1 MLSGARPYD
10 EPMTTEPSSAAPSS
24 PAPSSPAPS
33 SAAAAA
39 SASPWLAPLLRAV
52 PAIVVGLA
60 ITFTADHSPALGL
73 AMLGAF
79 GLATALV
86 LALTSVR
93 MRRGEPLR
101 PLHRGLAIIAGLA
114 GALALV
120 VLTTVGGG
128 LALLLLLVGGYAV
141 LAGALELVWGIRHR
155 DRSPLARDAVVIG
168 IGTLAL
174 AVVLA
179 LVGDP
184 VSAVGFF
191 GAYAVVLGIFLLI
204 AGLSLK
210 WSTPVKES
218 AAS

>member
-1 MLSGARPYD
+1 MLPGERPYD
-10 EPMTTEPSSAAPSS
+10 VGMTSEPSTTSADSSAAPS
-24 PAPSSPAPS
+24 PWVAPV
-33 SAAAAA
+33 
-39 SASPWLAPLLRAV
+39 LRAV
-52 PAIVVGLA
+52 PALAVGLI

-73 AMLGAF
+73 VALAGF
-79 GLATALV
+79 GLASALV
-86 LALTSVR
+86 LALTSLR

-101 PLHRGLAIIAGLA
+101 PLHRGLAVIAGTA
-114 GALALV
+114 GALGLV
-120 VLTTVGGG
+120 VLAAGGGG

-168 IGTLAL
+168 VGTLAL
-174 AVVLA
+174 AIVLA

-210 WSTPVKES
+210 WSTPAKES

>member
-1 MLSGARPYD
+1 M
-10 EPMTTEPSSAAPSS
+10 
-24 PAPSSPAPS
+24 
-33 SAAAAA
+33 
-39 SASPWLAPLLRAV
+39 LRAV
-52 PAIVVGLA
+52 PAIVVGLI

-79 GLATALV
+79 GVGTGLVLGLTAL
-86 LALTSVR
+86 R
-93 MRRGEPLR
+93 MSGTEPLR
-101 PLHRGLAIIAGLA
+101 PLHVGLALIAGIA
-114 GALALV
+114 GALALA
-120 VLTTVGGG
+120 VLLTVGGG
-128 LALLLLLVGGYAV
+128 LPLLLLLVGGYAV

-168 IGTLAL
+168 SGTLAL

-191 GAYAVVLGIFLLI
+191 GAYAVVLGVFLLI
-204 AGLSLK
+204 AGFSLK

-218 AAS
+218 PAS

>member
-1 MLSGARPYD
+1 MP
-10 EPMTTEPSSAAPSS
+10 TEPTSLADAP
-24 PAPSSPAPS
+24 
-33 SAAAAA
+33 
-39 SASPWLAPLLRAV
+39 ASPWVAPVLRAV
-52 PAIVVGLA
+52 PAIAVGLV

-73 AMLGAF
+73 LMLGTF
-79 GLATALV
+79 GLATALT
-86 LALTSVR
+86 LALTSAR

-114 GALALV
+114 GALAIV
-120 VLTTVGGG
+120 VLTTVGSG
-128 LALLLLLVGGYAV
+128 LALLLLLIGGYAV

-168 IGTLAL
+168 VGTLVL

-179 LVGDP
+179 LVGDA

-210 WSTPVKES
+210 WSAPARETS
-218 AAS
+218 AS

>member
-1 MLSGARPYD
+1 
-10 EPMTTEPSSAAPSS
+10 
-24 PAPSSPAPS
+24 
-33 SAAAAA
+33 
-39 SASPWLAPLLRAV
+39 
-52 PAIVVGLA
+52 VVGLI
-60 ITFTADHSPALGL
+60 ITFTANHSPALGL
-73 AMLGAF
+73 VMLGAF
-79 GLATALV
+79 GLATAVV
-86 LALTSVR
+86 LAFTSLR
-93 MRRGEPLR
+93 MQRDDPQR
-101 PLHRGLAIIAGLA
+101 PLHRGLAIIAGAA

-120 VLTTVGGG
+120 VLATVGGG

-191 GAYAVVLGIFLLI
+191 GAWAVMLGVFLLI
-204 AGLSLK
+204 AGFSLT
-210 WSTPVKES
+210 STTPAKES
-218 AAS
+218 SDS